1 MIGKFNLGG
10 KHGTT
15 GMHLEIAGV
24 DSASKCESFGG
35 LAADITP
42 WPRYSSFNLFGFS
55 MEDELVL
62 AMKRMSLKRG
72 WRQGTEVMKLKITIL
87 ACIPTANAKLLAT

>member
-15 GMHLEIAGV
+15 RMHLEITGF

-42 WPRYSSFNLFGFS
+42 WPRYSSFN
-55 MEDELVL
+55 
-62 AMKRMSLKRG
+62 
-72 WRQGTEVMKLKITIL
+72 
-87 ACIPTANAKLLAT
+87 